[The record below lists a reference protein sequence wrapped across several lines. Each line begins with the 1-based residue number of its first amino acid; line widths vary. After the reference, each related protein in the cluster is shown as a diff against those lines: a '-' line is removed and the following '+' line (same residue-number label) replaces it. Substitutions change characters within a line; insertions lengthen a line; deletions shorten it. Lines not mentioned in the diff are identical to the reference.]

1 MRTTAPQLPPR
12 NRRLP
17 SLSARP
23 AAARLVEALLLALA
37 GGLLARGFVAL
48 ALDIMGAGQA
58 AVTATGLLFL
68 IWPGLLNLAA
78 LPFGQ
83 PPIGGDALLH
93 LAFAVGALT
102 GFFDGYWSI
111 HRWRREGLIGFFLD
125 VTWGLPGSANALL
138 LHLINLGWGRHTAG
152 DAERRCGAHRYE
164 RGFAPGRGFA
174 FTQGSV
180 MSNTGHGPG
189 SELFAHEQ
197 VHIWQSRIAGPF
209 FWTTYLGWQ
218 VLAIAPAILFAMM
231 TRRPIGQTVQWWAY
245 YNNPWEVMAYAAAN
259 PGVRAMRRP

>member
-1 MRTTAPQLPPR
+1 MRNTAPQPPPR
-12 NRRLP
+12 NRPQRW
-17 SLSARP
+17 R

-48 ALDIMGAGQA
+48 ALDFFGGGQA
-58 AVTATGLLFL
+58 AVTAIGLLFL

-83 PPIGGDALLH
+83 APVDGDMLLQ

-111 HRWRREGLIGFFLD
+111 HRWRREGLIGFILD

-138 LHLINLGWGRHTAG
+138 LHLINLGWGRHAG
-152 DAERRCGAHRYE
+152 GGERRCGAHRYE

-174 FTQGSV
+174 FTQGTV
-180 MSNTGHGPG
+180 MSNTGHGPDA
-189 SELFAHEQ
+189 ELFAHEQ

-209 FWTTYLGWQ
+209 FWTSYLGWQ
-218 VLAIAPAILFAMM
+218 ALAIVPAVLFAVA
-231 TRRPIGQTVQWWAY
+231 TRRPVGRTVQWWAY
-245 YNNPWEVMAYAAAN
+245 YNNPWEIMAYASAN
-259 PGVRAMRRP
+259 PGVRAARRP